1 MMQRV
6 YGVIDDEVFHR
17 MGEVVDESKVSRAQ
31 WIGEA
36 IIEKLK
42 RGKGQTDFDV
52 MKLRDEL
59 TKLRDDNKRLNDE
72 LVHHQELLTSS
83 HDENNDETMKLRD
96 ELMMKSDELDRLK
109 RDHDKNLSEA
119 TQRWDELKGFRR
131 EIDKLKKE
139 LEEAGSSNQRL
150 KDELLKRQA
159 ETDLLAKVRE
169 ELAAIKSDRD
179 RLQEAMRVRDD
190 DVAWLRG
197 HVAQLT
203 QQMALPPSQEEA
215 KKKGWWRFWR

>member
-1 MMQRV
+1 MQRV
-6 YGVIDDEVFHR
+6 YGL
-17 MGEVVDESKVSRAQ
+17 VDEELVHRIDEKAGEEKVSRAQ
-31 WIGEA
+31 WVRIAIEAYLHRGGEQESLETVNLRNEA
-36 IIEKLK
+36 VKL
-42 RGKGQTDFDV
+42 REEAVNLSTAFDEKGQ
-52 MKLRDEL
+52 KIAHLKDEL
-59 TKLRDDNKRLNDE
+59 AVKDGE
-72 LVHHQELLTSS
+72 LAV
-83 HDENNDETMKLRD
+83 KI
-96 ELMMKSDELDRLK
+96 DELDRLK
-109 RDHDKNLSEA
+109 RDHDKTLSEA

-169 ELAAIKSDRD
+169 ELAATKSDRD

-215 KKKGWWRFWR
+215 KKKGWWQFWR